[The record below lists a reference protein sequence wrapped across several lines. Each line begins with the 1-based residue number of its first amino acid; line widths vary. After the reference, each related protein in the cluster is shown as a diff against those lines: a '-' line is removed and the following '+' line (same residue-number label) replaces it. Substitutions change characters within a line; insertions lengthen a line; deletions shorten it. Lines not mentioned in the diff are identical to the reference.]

1 MEKKKS
7 NRTRKIPL
15 QFYVDENEMAF
26 IKCKMSKAKMKNQSE
41 YLREMAIH
49 GKVINIDFLSL
60 KPIYKELNMIGNNI
74 NQIAKIGNKTNTLY
88 KGDLV
93 ELKDLF
99 NRILNDI
106 EEIADNVDS
115 RLDHIK
121 SQNFETI
128 EEKIEREFQEKK

>member
-1 MEKKKS
+1 M
-7 NRTRKIPL
+7 RKIPL

-26 IKCKMSKAKMKNQSE
+26 IKSKMSKAKMKNQSE

-60 KPIYKELNMIGNNI
+60 KQIYKELNMIGNNI
-74 NQIAKIGNKTNTLY
+74 NQIARIGNKTNTLY
-88 KGDLV
+88 KGDLI